1 MKDMIDSFISLSH
14 NGWSNYH
21 WTAITIFAGYIAL
34 VWLLR
39 YRRMRQIQAP
49 FVAGERQL
57 SSMTV
62 KESYEIIS
70 QLQTLEFPYAFSK
83 GRRMALLKV

>member
-1 MKDMIDSFISLSH
+1 MINTFITPSH
-14 NGWSNYH
+14 EWENHH
-21 WTAITIFAGYIAL
+21 WAVITAIAGYAAL

-39 YRRMRQIQAP
+39 HRRMKQIQAP
-49 FVAGERQL
+49 FSSGKRQL

-62 KESYEIIS
+62 KESYEIIE
-70 QLQTLEFPYAFSK
+70 QLQTLEFPYAFAK